1 MVILPF
7 RGNGQKRA
15 FCAFNRLPC
24 RVGSVMAE
32 NRCYGHPMRFCCV
45 FLQHWHILLI
55 AVALLVG
62 GCATGPSPRGFYAN
76 TLTPTHTAKLA
87 EDAAKQMTVLYPPAS
102 TYLSLKQPLQDP
114 FGVALIGLLRGKG
127 YALAEVPTART
138 QQARAAVLAT
148 AGADFGSVVDMV
160 GVDKCR
166 VTLTVGNETISRIY
180 LVSNNGLSAIG
191 YWVRRTMP

>member
-7 RGNGQKRA
+7 RGNGQKQA
-15 FCAFNRLPC
+15 FFAFSRIQCRGVAVMGEYRL
-24 RVGSVMAE
+24 
-32 NRCYGHPMRFCCV
+32 YGHPGRHDGL
-45 FLQHWHILLI
+45 FLHQWYVVIFAI
-55 AVALLVG
+55 ALLMS
-62 GCATGPSPRGFYAN
+62 GCVSSPSPRGFYAN

-114 FGVALIGLLRGKG
+114 FGVALVGLLRGKG
-127 YALAEVPTART
+127 YALAEVPTARN

-148 AGADFGSVVDMV
+148 AGADFGYVVDMV
-160 GVDKCR
+160 GVDNCR

-191 YWVRRTMP
+191 YWVRRT